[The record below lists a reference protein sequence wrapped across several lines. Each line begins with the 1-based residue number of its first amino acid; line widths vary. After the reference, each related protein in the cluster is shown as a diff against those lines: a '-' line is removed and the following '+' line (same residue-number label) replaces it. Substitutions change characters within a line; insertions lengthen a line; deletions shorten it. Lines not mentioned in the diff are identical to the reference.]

1 MDSADMQFAV
11 QIADTGETKRIV
23 KWLFGSMQM
32 EKQEL
37 VRYMKHTLLIDIL
50 KFLQNDTDMTF

>member
-1 MDSADMQFAV
+1 MQFAV
-11 QIADTGETKRIV
+11 RIADTGETKRIV